1 MHACPVWK
9 VHGCSAPASARAG
22 SASAKTRLGDLP
34 PSSRSTRFMRGA
46 TASWMRAPTAE
57 LPVNEI
63 MSISG
68 ASTSASPISGPWPPT
83 KLSTPGGRTAP
94 TIRQSAATPS
104 GSAGAGFTTTVL
116 PQARAG
122 PIFPAQ
128 FVIGK
133 LKGVMQATTPIGSRA
148 TRPCA
153 LPRGGQGL
161 VGGGRGELG
170 GAREAHRDRAH
181 LLRLGDRADGARL
194 GDGEIDQAGRLALE
208 ALRRLGEARGA
219 LRTAHGAPRAALEG
233 GARGPRRGAHL
244 LDRALRCVPG
254 GLLGRRVDH
263 RVRPSPGAHPLA
275 ADQDLVADGD
285 AHAACALSAA
295 SRWRVVRCTGSVS
308 NFGSTC
314 LPKVSIDSSTY
325 FWSRVR
331 VKGA

>member
-1 MHACPVWK
+1 M
-9 VHGCSAPASARAG
+9 APASAAAG
-22 SASAKTRLGDLP
+22 SASAKTMLGDLP
-34 PSSRSTRFMRGA
+34 PSSRSTRVMRGA
-46 TASWMRAPTAE
+46 TASRMRAPTAE

-63 MSISG
+63 MSTSG

-83 KLSTPGGRTAP
+83 KLSTPGGRTPA

-116 PQARAG
+116 PQASAA

-128 FVIGK
+128 LVIGK

-153 LPRGGQGL
+153 CPRA
-161 VGGGRGELG
+161 GRASSAGAAASAA
-170 GAREAHRDRAH
+170 AREAHGDRAH

-194 GDGEIDQAGRLALE
+194 GDGEIDQPGRLALE
-208 ALRRLGEARGA
+208 ALRRLGEAGGA
-219 LRTAHGAPRAALEG
+219 LGAAHGAPRAALEG
-233 GARGPRRGAHL
+233 RARGPRRGAHL
-244 LDRALRCVPG
+244 LDRALRRVAG

-263 RVRPSPGAHPLA
+263 RVRPAGGAHPLA
-275 ADQDLVADGD
+275 ADQDPVDDGD

-295 SRWRVVRCTGSVS
+295 SRWRVVRCIGSVS

>member
-9 VHGCSAPASARAG
+9 VHGCSAPASACAG

-83 KLSTPGGRTAP
+83 KLSTPGRRTAP
-94 TIRQSAATPS
+94 TIR
-104 GSAGAGFTTTVL
+104 
-116 PQARAG
+116 
-122 PIFPAQ
+122 
-128 FVIGK
+128 
-133 LKGVMQATTPIGSRA
+133 
-148 TRPCA
+148 
-153 LPRGGQGL
+153 
-161 VGGGRGELG
+161 
-170 GAREAHRDRAH
+170 HRDRAH

-208 ALRRLGEARGA
+208 ALRRLGEARGTLGA
-219 LRTAHGAPRAALEG
+219 AHGAPRAALEG
-233 GARGPRRGAHL
+233 RTRGPRRGAHL
-244 LDRALRCVPG
+244 LDRALRRVPG

-263 RVRPSPGAHPLA
+263 RVCPPGGAHPLA
-275 ADQDLVADGD
+275 ADQDVVADGD

-314 LPKVSIDSSTY
+314 VPKVSIDSSTY
-325 FWSRVR
+325 RWSRVR